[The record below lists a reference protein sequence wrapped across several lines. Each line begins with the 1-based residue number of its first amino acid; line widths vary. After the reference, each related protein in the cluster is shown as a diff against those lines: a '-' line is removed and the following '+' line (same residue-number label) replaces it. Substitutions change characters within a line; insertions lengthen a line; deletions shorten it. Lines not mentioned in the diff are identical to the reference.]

1 MLSRVCIAVFSLVML
16 LATCSAQTS
25 PAAQPNNKGL
35 GVADV
40 VKLLESGIG
49 EDVVIAKVKQEGK
62 AFDLSTDDIL
72 ELKKAGATGAVLK
85 AMMNPNP
92 NPEPGHSAGSPP
104 AQPSDLPD
112 EQGVYVR
119 VRGEW
124 QAVVPEIVNMRTA
137 GMLGHAFSAGISKA
151 KMKGDVQ
158 GNKSKLQIA
167 TPVEILIKCAEGI
180 SPAEYQI
187 LQMEEKGG
195 RREFEAMEI
204 GFASAQTGARKGIVE
219 AKFEKVSKATYKTT
233 LSNLKKGEYGI
244 LPPGAATSATTASAG
259 KVYAFGI
266 IE

>member
-1 MLSRVCIAVFSLVML
+1 MVSRVCTAFVLLAML
-16 LATCSAQTS
+16 LAFCSAQTA
-25 PAAQPNNKGL
+25 PVAQPTSKGL

-40 VKLLESGIG
+40 VKLLEAGVG
-49 EDVVIAKVKQEGK
+49 EDVVIAKIKQEGK
-62 AFDLSTDDIL
+62 GFDLSTDDML
-72 ELKKAGATGAVLK
+72 ELKKAGATSAVLK

-92 NPEPGHSAGSPP
+92 NPAPSQSAGSPS

-112 EQGVYVR
+112 EQGVYIR
-119 VRGEW
+119 IRGEW

-137 GMLGHAFSAGISKA
+137 GALGHAFSAGIAKA

-158 GNKSKLQIA
+158 GSKSKLQLA
-167 TPVEILIKCAEGI
+167 APVEILIKCAEGI

-187 LQMEEKGG
+187 LQMEEKGE
-195 RREFEAMEI
+195 RREFEAMQI

-219 AKFEKVSKATYKTT
+219 AKFDKVSKATYKTT